1 MNISLRRRAGLTFVE
16 VLVVVGIVVLLAALL
31 MPTVANH
38 RDSRVRAMR
47 ILCVNNLKQLGLSA
61 RLWSNDHDD
70 KFPFASTNA
79 DSSLRWTNSPEVFR
93 HFQVMSNELVTPKI
107 LLCRAERT
115 RTRAED
121 FASLAN
127 SNLSYFVGLDAHEG
141 DPRQILSGDRNLTG
155 GVRRAGFLLVATPK
169 SELGWSSD
177 LHKHAGNIGL
187 ADGSVQQ
194 INQVGLRRHL
204 VNLTNATFRLAF
216 P

>member
-31 MPTVANH
+31 LPALARPGRNH
-38 RDSRVRAMR
+38 GPR
-47 ILCVNNLKQLGLSA
+47 IPCVSNLKQLGLAA
-61 RLWSNDHDD
+61 RLWSNDHND

-79 DSSLRWTNSPEVFR
+79 DSSLRWANSPEVFR

-115 RTRAED
+115 RKVAVD

-127 SNLSYFVGLDAHEG
+127 SNLSYFVGLDAHES
-141 DPRQILSGDRNLTG
+141 DPQQILSGDRDLTG
-155 GVRRAGFLLVATPK
+155 GVRRAGFLLTLTPR
-169 SELGWSSD
+169 SPVGWSRD
-177 LHKHAGNIGL
+177 LHKEGGNIGL

-194 INQVGLRRHL
+194 MTDANARRQIA
-204 VNLTNATFRLAF
+204 NLTNASFRLAF